1 MRILFLILALAS
13 PAVWAQTPESAPP
26 ADFSW
31 TSDGGPPAAMMTLQS
46 ADIRFEGEPVKDS
59 PYSAEAVTETTQSL
73 PDGNRIRRE
82 NRTKIYRDSA
92 GRTRREETLQGIG
105 PWSTARSPKTIVFIH
120 DPVEGT
126 HYVLHP
132 EDKTARKMPTPNL
145 HDHISE
151 LVHEDREPEK
161 RVERVEKK
169 FVQGDRTIHVAKA
182 VRVERKMFEP
192 GDKQELESRLIE
204 GVEATGTRT
213 TLTIEAGAIGNERAI
228 NVVSERWFSPELG
241 VEVLTT
247 RDDPRIGKTTYRL
260 TNIQRGEQPLTLFV
274 PPGDYTIEEGDP
286 FANRVGV
293 IGGRVSGSIAG
304 GVSGALIQKIEL
316 DRELE
321 IEQEHH
327 RDR

>member
-1 MRILFLILALAS
+1 
-13 PAVWAQTPESAPP
+13 
-26 ADFSW
+26 
-31 TSDGGPPAAMMTLQS
+31 MMTLQS